1 MNERVLVRLSGILA
15 VVAFLVAVF
24 IDESSDPPRG
34 EASGAE
40 IATYLNDNV
49 YALAF
54 AALAWGI
61 GTIFLVVFL
70 DEIRERLAPVSP
82 RYARVGFALGL
93 GAAILLLAS
102 WLPEVGGALA
112 SREELQRD
120 LEPGAAEVFSSIGT
134 GFFFGGELLLAG
146 FLLAV
151 GLVVLGTR
159 ALPAWLGWV
168 SLVLGLVALVPPIGW
183 AVVVFAFPL
192 WILAVSFLLWRR
204 PVEPAPPAPLA

>member
-1 MNERVLVRLSGILA
+1 MNEGVLARLSGVLA
-15 VVAFLVAVF
+15 VVAFVVAVVV
-24 IDESSDPPRG
+24 DEGSNPPSG
-34 EASGAE
+34 DASGAE

-49 YALAF
+49 SALAL

-70 DEIRERLAPVSP
+70 DELRERLAASA
-82 RYARVGFALGL
+82 RFARVGFALGL
-93 GAAILLLAS
+93 GAAIFLLAS

-112 SREELQRD
+112 SREELHRD

-151 GLVVLGTR
+151 GLAAFATKVLPG
-159 ALPAWLGWV
+159 WLAGV
-168 SLVLGLVALVPPIGW
+168 SLVLGVVALVPPIGW
-183 AVVVFAFPL
+183 AVVIFAFPL
-192 WILAVSFLLWRR
+192 WLLLVSALLWRR
-204 PVEPAPPAPLA
+204 DRATALAPV

>member
-1 MNERVLVRLSGILA
+1 MNVGVLVRLSGVLA
-15 VVAFLVAVF
+15 VVAFVVAVV
-24 IDESSDPPRG
+24 IDEASNPARG
-34 EASGAE
+34 DATGAE

-49 YALAF
+49 YALAL
-54 AALAWGI
+54 AALSWGI

-70 DEIRERLAPVSP
+70 DELRERLAASP
-82 RYARVGFALGL
+82 RFARVGFALGL
-93 GAAILLLAS
+93 GAAILLLVS

-112 SREELQRD
+112 SREELHRD

-151 GLVVLGTR
+151 GLATLTARV
-159 ALPAWLGWV
+159 LPAWLGWV
-168 SLVLGLVALVPPIGW
+168 TLVLGVVALVPPIGW

-192 WILAVSFLLWRR
+192 WLLLVSALLWRGNR
-204 PVEPAPPAPLA
+204 RAAIQPV

>member
-1 MNERVLVRLSGILA
+1 MNEVVLARLSGVLA
-15 VVAFLVAVF
+15 VVAFVVAIF
-24 IDESSDPPRG
+24 IDEGSDPPRG
-34 EASGAE
+34 DATGAE

-49 YALAF
+49 YALAL

-70 DEIRERLAPVSP
+70 DEIRQRLLAASP
-82 RYARVGFALGL
+82 RFARVGFALGL

-112 SREELQRD
+112 SREELHRD

-151 GLVVLGTR
+151 GLAAVATR
-159 ALPAWLGWV
+159 VLPAWLGWI
-168 SLVLGLVALVPPIGW
+168 SLVLGVVALVPPIGW

-192 WILAVSFLLWRR
+192 WILATSALLWRR
-204 PVEPAPPAPLA
+204 TVAEPARA

>member
-1 MNERVLVRLSGILA
+1 MNEGVLARLSGVLA
-15 VVAFLVAVF
+15 VVAFVVAVF
-24 IDESSDPPRG
+24 IDEASDPPRG
-34 EASGAE
+34 EATGAE

-49 YALAF
+49 YALAL

-70 DEIRERLAPVSP
+70 DEIRERLLAASP
-82 RYARVGFALGL
+82 RFARVGFALGL

-112 SREELQRD
+112 SREELHRD

-146 FLLAV
+146 FLLAA
-151 GLVVLGTR
+151 GLAAVATR
-159 ALPAWLGWV
+159 VLPAWLGWI
-168 SLVLGLVALVPPIGW
+168 SLVLGAVALVPPIGW

-192 WILAVSFLLWRR
+192 WILATSALLWRR
-204 PVEPAPPAPLA
+204 PVAEPART

>member
-1 MNERVLVRLSGILA
+1 MNEGVLARLSGVLA
-15 VVAFLVAVF
+15 VVAFVVAVV
-24 IDESSDPPRG
+24 IDEASGPPAG
-34 EASGAE
+34 DATGAE
-40 IATYLNDNV
+40 IASYLNDNV

-61 GTIFLVVFL
+61 GTIFLLVFM
-70 DEIRERLAPVSP
+70 DELRERLAASP
-82 RYARVGFALGL
+82 RFARVGFPLGL
-93 GAAILLLAS
+93 GAAVLLLAS

-112 SREELQRD
+112 SREELHRE

-151 GLVVLGTR
+151 GLATVATRVL
-159 ALPAWLGWV
+159 PVWLGWV
-168 SLVLGLVALVPPIGW
+168 TLVLGVVALVPPVGW

-192 WILAVSFLLWRR
+192 WLLLVSALLWRSSR
-204 PVEPAPPAPLA
+204 PATLQPV